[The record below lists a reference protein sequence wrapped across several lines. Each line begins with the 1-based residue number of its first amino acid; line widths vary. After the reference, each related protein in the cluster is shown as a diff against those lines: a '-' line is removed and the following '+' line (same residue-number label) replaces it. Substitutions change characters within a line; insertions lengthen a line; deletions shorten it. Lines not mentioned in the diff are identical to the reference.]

1 MRPPRVLAHSWQ
13 VNSSSWEFLNEQSLG
28 DGEEGGSANCNRDSA
43 LSTATDATTSC
54 QTAIRLE
61 LFQIQFCKIG
71 LPFLELRAGLGVRS
85 QVWSTLFLLLVATS
99 AQGY

>member
-28 DGEEGGSANCNRDSA
+28 EEGGNANCNRDSA

-54 QTAIRLE
+54 QTAIRPELLE
-61 LFQIQFCKIG
+61 IRFCR
-71 LPFLELRAGLGVRS
+71 L
-85 QVWSTLFLLLVATS
+85 
-99 AQGY
+99 

>member
-28 DGEEGGSANCNRDSA
+28 DEADGNRDSA

-54 QTAIRLE
+54 QTAIRPE
-61 LFQIQFCKIG
+61 LFRFDV
-71 LPFLELRAGLGVRS
+71 LR
-85 QVWSTLFLLLVATS
+85 
-99 AQGY
+99 